1 MSYITEPFEYDF
13 FLRALIVTVLIGGL
27 AGSIGPFV
35 LVRRMAYIGQGM
47 SQSILGGVA
56 LGVSFGVD
64 LYLGAAVSA
73 ALSAALIYFV
83 RNRGLPVDTA
93 IGIVASSLFAVGVAV
108 VSSSRDRRLNTSNLL
123 FGNVLGVQTEDIIV
137 VFVVSVVAALL
148 LFRNYKSLLA
158 ATHNFSVAAAHGV
171 KSRLMEVMFNALL
184 ATVVVTALRVL
195 GVLLVAATLLIPA
208 ATAATTFRSF
218 SKIALWSSVLGV
230 AFSVIG
236 LFLSFHRNIASG
248 PAIVLVGAS
257 VFILNLLSGDNLRP
271 QTKTGSVR

>member
-1 MSYITEPFEYDF
+1 MSYLTEPFEYDF
-13 FLRALIVTVLIGGL
+13 FFRALIVTVLIGAL
-27 AGSIGPFV
+27 AGAIGPFV

-56 LGVSFGVD
+56 VAVSFGVD
-64 LYLGAAVSA
+64 LYLGAAVAA
-73 ALSAALIYFV
+73 ALSAALIYYV

-93 IGIVASSLFAVGVAV
+93 IGIVASALFAVGVAV
-108 VSSSRDRRLNTSNLL
+108 VSSSRDRRLNTANLL
-123 FGNVLGVQTEDIIV
+123 FGNVLGVQTEDIIIV
-137 VFVVSVVAALL
+137 VIVSLAAGFF

-158 ATHNFSVAAAHGV
+158 ATHNYSVAAAHGV

-218 SKIALWSSVLGV
+218 GKIALWSSILGV
-230 AFSVIG
+230 ACSAIG
-236 LFLSFHRNIASG
+236 LFISFHRNIASG
-248 PAIVLVGAS
+248 PAIVLVGAAI
-257 VFILNLLSGDNLRP
+257 FIVNLLSGP
-271 QTKTGSVR
+271 GVSGKAKASVGR